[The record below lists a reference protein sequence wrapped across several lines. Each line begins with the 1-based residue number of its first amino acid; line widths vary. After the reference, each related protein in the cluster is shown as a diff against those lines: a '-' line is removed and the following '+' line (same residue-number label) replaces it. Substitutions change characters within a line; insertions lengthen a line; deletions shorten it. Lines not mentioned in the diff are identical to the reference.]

1 MALMKRPYDW
11 VWTISDGNTIGPRF
25 AGDSMKWLF
34 FLVSVLLITVI
45 ACGSDSTPEEAPEIA
60 TVAPTQ
66 APTATTAALPEPT
79 TAAAALDS
87 TPSNPETATP
97 APTLRPTRIPPTTAA
112 SQPGMVENAT
122 LVRLG
127 PEPPTLDP
135 HLAGDTYSSLYVVEV
150 FGGLVTLEAQNP
162 KNIVD
167 QQIAIVPDL
176 AKDWDISNG
185 GKTYTFHLREDAKF
199 HDGRP
204 VTAED
209 FKWSIERV
217 ADPATEAI
225 LADTFLG
232 DIVGF
237 KDMQEGR
244 ATSVEGVRVIDDQTL
259 SLTID
264 APKAY
269 FLAKLTYPAAF
280 VLDRNNVEGN
290 PQWFR
295 KPNGT
300 GPFRLSEYEP
310 GETISLTRNE
320 FYHLGPPNLEE
331 VRFILSGG
339 DALLMYEND
348 EIHVTGVGLI
358 NLDAILDPSNPLSQ
372 DVIQAPPSFDVIY
385 VGMNADEPP
394 FDDPKVRQALNYAV
408 DKETLTSLLLQGL
421 VTPAKGILPP
431 SFPGYNPDLRGYEY
445 DPEKAMQ
452 LLRESKYGDNLDEL
466 PRIVMTM
473 PGSFGAPV
481 SPIMEAIIQSWREN
495 LGIEIELLQTEWAI
509 FLDDLKQKRF
519 QMFGGMGWVAD
530 YPDPETFLDTQFH
543 SESSNNHTKYSN
555 PEVDRL
561 LEAARIEMDEF
572 ARFEMYHEVE
582 EMILE
587 DAPWVPLWHGDSG
600 YALLKPNVKDYYL
613 FPLVIPRFRYAY
625 ITEE

>member
-1 MALMKRPYDW
+1 M
-11 VWTISDGNTIGPRF
+11 
-25 AGDSMKWLF
+25 
-34 FLVSVLLITVI
+34 
-45 ACGSDSTPEEAPEIA
+45 
-60 TVAPTQ
+60 
-66 APTATTAALPEPT
+66 
-79 TAAAALDS
+79 
-87 TPSNPETATP
+87 
-97 APTLRPTRIPPTTAA
+97 
-112 SQPGMVENAT
+112 
-122 LVRLG
+122 
-127 PEPPTLDP
+127 
-135 HLAGDTYSSLYVVEV
+135 EV

-162 KNIVD
+162 KNTVD

-204 VTAED
+204 ITAQD
-209 FKWSIERV
+209 FKWSIERI

-232 DIVGF
+232 DIIGF
-237 KDMQEGR
+237 RDMQEGR

-320 FYHLGPPNLEE
+320 FYHLGPPKLEE

-339 DALLMYEND
+339 DSLLMYEND

-358 NLDAILDPSNPLSQ
+358 NLEVVQDPSNPLRNEL
-372 DVIQAPPSFDVIY
+372 IQAPPSFDIAY
-385 VGMNADEPP
+385 VGMNATEPP
-394 FDDPKVRQALNYAV
+394 FDDRKVRQALNYAV

-431 SFPGYNPDLRGYEY
+431 SFPGYNPDLRGYAY

-509 FLDDLKQKRF
+509 FLDDLKQNRF
-519 QMFGGMGWVAD
+519 QMFGGLGWVAD
-530 YPDPETFLDTQFH
+530 YPDPETFLDVQFH
-543 SESSNNHTKYSN
+543 SASSNNQTRYSN

-561 LEAARIEMDEF
+561 LEAARIEMDETV
-572 ARFEMYHEVE
+572 RFEMYHEVE

-587 DAPWVPLWHGDSG
+587 DAPWVPLYHGDSG

-613 FPLVIPRFRYAY
+613 FPLVIPRFRFAY